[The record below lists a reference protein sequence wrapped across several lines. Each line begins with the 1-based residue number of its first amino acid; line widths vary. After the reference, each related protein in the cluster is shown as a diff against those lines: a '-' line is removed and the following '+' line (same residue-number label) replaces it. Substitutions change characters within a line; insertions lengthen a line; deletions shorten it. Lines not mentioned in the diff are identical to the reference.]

1 MKLFRDI
8 LWCVI
13 VASSFALI
21 IGVIMSIELDLDD
34 DTAALMMIGAEIG
47 GITTAI
53 TVHKFD

>member
-13 VASSFALI
+13 VASFYALL
-21 IGVIMSIELDLDD
+21 IGIIMSIALDE

-47 GITTAI
+47 GLATAI

>member
-13 VASSFALI
+13 MASFYALL
-21 IGVIMSIELDLDD
+21 IGIIMSIALDE

-47 GITTAI
+47 GLATAI
-53 TVHKFD
+53 TVHKFDCH

>member
-13 VASSFALI
+13 VASSFALL
-21 IGVIMSIELDLDD
+21 IGLVMSIVTDE
-34 DTAALMMIGAEIG
+34 DTAALMMIGAEMG
-47 GITTAI
+47 GVTTAI